1 MEDQNKQYD
10 PQESEENASS
20 TKKNII
26 IALVIVPIAIII
38 FANIIALCQHSH
50 EWSNWR
56 TVERASCN
64 KNGLEIRRCIDPDC
78 NEEETRV
85 IEALG
90 HDYKDATC
98 TSPTKCKRCS
108 ATLGKALGHYYEYG
122 KCTRCYDKLVNKLNI
137 NILPEELPVTVYA
150 GGNQYLKI
158 TNLSWSVSFRKDNT
172 FNIKIE
178 YVCEKVFDYSEDNIS
193 SCGFTYTVT
202 DSNGYIL
209 TVYRAYTSDLSVGQ
223 KTKGDFLIL
232 GYFDPEETYTIT
244 ISDYSR

>member
-10 PQESEENASS
+10 PQESEENASL

-26 IALVIVPIAIII
+26 IALAIVPIAIIL
-38 FANIIALCQHSH
+38 FATIIALCQHSH
-50 EWSNWR
+50 EWSYWK

-150 GGNQYLKI
+150 GGAQYLKI
-158 TNLSWSVSFRKDNT
+158 TDVSWAVSWSKNNT
-172 FNIKIE
+172 YTLYI
-178 YVCEKVFDYSEDNIS
+178 YYTCEKVIDYNEDHVARCYFN
-193 SCGFTYTVT
+193 YTCV
-202 DSNGYIL
+202 DSNGFTIKASYDW
-209 TVYRAYTSDLSVGQ
+209 TEKMSVGG
-223 KTKGDFLIL
+223 KYKGEFVIYEDFNP
-232 GYFDPEETYTIT
+232 DETYYII
-244 ISDYSR
+244 ISDYEG